1 MLRVDLANLKPGM
14 KLALPVRHPRH
25 HHRTL
30 LKYGYR
36 IEAHVP
42 ARLAAVGVRQV
53 WIQYPSLDFL
63 ARILPNEMIE
73 AQGKMVQRVTHA
85 FEAVQNQTA
94 AKMDFTQYT
103 SAVTTL
109 LTELVSNP
117 RAAIYLGEL
126 AEGSADDLRHASTT
140 AFLSLLMGL
149 KLESYIIRQRRHVD
163 PARSKDLGPL
173 GLGAMLH
180 DIGITHLDEEV
191 RKHYRRTGDDS
202 APAFREH
209 PTLGYDFAHGA
220 IEPTAS
226 TIILNHHQRFDGSGY
241 AGARIPI
248 LDGTRIHVFARIVG
262 LAEEFDRLCHPAGRP
277 ARSIVETLR
286 MLLEPENAKRFDPV
300 VMRALF
306 MVTPPYPLGSIVLLS
321 SGENAVVI
329 DHHPADP
336 CRPTVQPIKNLRDFD
351 PEDSAPA
358 AKPIDLSKHPREIH
372 ISHAQGRNVTALNF
386 DAPKFMGSNHPTAL
400 EIRG

>member
-1 MLRVDLANLKPGM
+1 MLRVDLANLKAGM

-25 HHRTL
+25 HHRIL

-36 IEAHVP
+36 IESHVS
-42 ARLAAVGVRQV
+42 ARLAAVGVHQV

-63 ARILPNEMIE
+63 ARILPNELIE
-73 AQGKMVQRVTHA
+73 AQGQMVQRVTSA

-94 AKMDFTQYT
+94 AKMDFKQYT
-103 SAVTTL
+103 TAVASL
-109 LTELVSNP
+109 LTELMSNP
-117 RAAIYLGEL
+117 RAAIYMGEL

-163 PARSKDLGPL
+163 PARSKDLSPL

-180 DIGITHLDEEV
+180 DIGITRLDEEV
-191 RKHYRRTGDDS
+191 RKQYRRTGDDTD
-202 APAFREH
+202 PAFREH

-220 IEPTAS
+220 IEPTAG

-241 AGARIPI
+241 AGARIPV
-248 LDGTRIHVFARIVG
+248 LEGARIHIFARIVG
-262 LAEEFDRLCHPAGRP
+262 LAEEFDRLCHPPGKP
-277 ARSIVETLR
+277 ARAVVEAMR
-286 MLLEPENAKRFDPV
+286 MLIQPENARRFDPV
-300 VMRALF
+300 VMRAFF

-329 DHHPADP
+329 DHHPSDP

-351 PEDSAPA
+351 PEDPSLP
-358 AKPIDLSKHPREIH
+358 AKPIDLSKHPRELH
-372 ISHAQGRNVTALNF
+372 ITHAQGQNVAAMNF
-386 DAPKFMGSNHPTAL
+386 APPKFMENNHATAL